1 MVASFPSNKAPG
13 RDKVSVAVIKNARQ
27 CILPTITEIENHSL
41 MSSVFPIRWKESE
54 VIPLLKE
61 GDPEIATNNRLVS
74 LLPAASKMLERIAL
88 NQMITY

>member
-1 MVASFPSNKAPG
+1 MVASFPSNKALG
-13 RDKVSVAVIKNARQ
+13 RDKVSVVVIKNALQ
-27 CILPTITEIENHSL
+27 CILPTITEIVNRSL

-61 GDPEIATNNRLVS
+61 GDPEIATNDHLVS
-74 LLPAASKMLERIAL
+74 LLPAASKVCERIAL